1 MRRPHSYLFNS
12 KKQSTTAGV
21 ACILG
26 LISLVSC
33 IMMYYE
39 TYRNGGVAQ
48 LRYAA
53 VVIVCL
59 IFSFI
64 GLILAILSRRE
75 PDRIYFFSYL
85 GMILNGTTLGLCFVT
100 MYLGL
105 A

>member
-12 KKQSTTAGV
+12 KKQSTTAGI

-26 LISLVSC
+26 GISLLSC
-33 IMMYYE
+33 VLMYDE
-39 TYRNGGVAQ
+39 AYRNGGEASAND
-48 LRYAA
+48 AA

-59 IFSFI
+59 IFSLV

-85 GMILNGTTLGLCFVT
+85 GMALNGVPLVLCFVT

-105 A
+105 V